1 MEELEEFD
9 VQQWRRHGGVV
20 LTHRRTAGKNGTF
33 VESAHRSRLES
44 TCERRSTEQTGWGT
58 EYLTLALDQAGLRT
72 VLNGLAK
79 RYPNKKYLLRKDI

>member
-1 MEELEEFD
+1 MFNN
-9 VQQWRRHGGVV
+9 GGGMDASCS
-20 LTHRRTAGKNGTF
+20 RTAGKNG

-44 TCERRSTEQTGWGT
+44 TCERRSTEQMGWGP

-79 RYPNKKYLLRKDI
+79 RYPNKKY